1 MSDTRHPV
9 HIDTRTVLRG
19 YAAITLT
26 LGVVLVLFAP
36 LWFTADLGGVP
47 WLRAALIRI
56 LGSMVVAAG
65 CFGIALAR
73 IEEPESR
80 RQGLLWLA
88 IGHGVVAVVVT
99 SQQFAVFD
107 TPLAAA
113 AAALAWAAA
122 FLLFYGWQFGEDA
135 DGRFGTMVS
144 LFGGSAASSTRR
156 LRSEYER
163 GIRQAAAQEER
174 HRLARDLHD
183 SIKQQLFAIHTGA
196 ATAQARFDVEP
207 AGARAA
213 IDQIRASAREA
224 MGEMEAMLHGLR
236 AAPLENVGLVEALKQ
251 SCEALAFRTGASV
264 EFIPADLPPSESLP
278 PGAQDAIFRVAQEA
292 LANVARHAR
301 AGHVRVTLAG
311 SDGELELTIKDDG
324 AGFDQAQPARGL
336 GLANMRARAAECGGH
351 MEVISQPGSGT
362 RVRMTTPSDAPDP
375 ADAKFYGRRA
385 FFSGMMAFMF
395 FMLSVV
401 RPPDDMLILYVPMLI
416 LMLVSFVRELVAY
429 RRTRRPSE
437 ARR

>member
-1 MSDTRHPV
+1 MSDTVHPV
-9 HIDTRTVLRG
+9 HIDTRDVLRT
-19 YAAITLT
+19 YAAVTLMV
-26 LGVVLVLFAP
+26 GVTLVLFAP
-36 LWFTADLGGVP
+36 LWFTAHFGGGP
-47 WLRAALIRI
+47 WLQAAAIRI

-73 IEEPESR
+73 VAEPESR

-99 SQQFAVFD
+99 SQQFAVLD
-107 TPLAAA
+107 TPWAAA
-113 AAALAWAAA
+113 AAGLAWAAA
-122 FLLFYGWQFGEDA
+122 FLLFYAWQSGEDA
-135 DGRFGTMVS
+135 GGRFGTMVS
-144 LFGGSAASSTRR
+144 LFGGSEASSTRR

-213 IDQIRASAREA
+213 IDQIRHSAREA

-264 EFIPADLPPSESLP
+264 EFIPGNLPPSESLP
-278 PGAQDAIFRVAQEA
+278 PGAQDAVFRVAQEA
-292 LANVARHAR
+292 FANIARHAR
-301 AGHVRVTLAG
+301 AGRVRVTLG
-311 SDGELELTIKDDG
+311 ESDGALELTVRDDG
-324 AGFDQAQPARGL
+324 AGFDQAQSARGQ
-336 GLANMRARAAECGGH
+336 GLANMRARAAEYGGH
-351 MEVISQPGSGT
+351 MEIISQPGNGT
-362 RVRMTTPSDAPDP
+362 RARLTIRGVAP
-375 ADAKFYGRRA
+375 AVGDAKGYGRRA
-385 FFSGMMAFMF
+385 FFFGMMAFYFLMA
-395 FMLSVV
+395 SVF
-401 RPPDDMLILYVPMLI
+401 RPHDDMLSLNVPL
-416 LMLVSFVRELVAY
+416 LVLNLVVFVREFVAY
-429 RRTRRPSE
+429 RRTRKPVG

>member
-1 MSDTRHPV
+1 MSDTIHPV

-36 LWFTADLGGVP
+36 LRFVAHLDAVP
-47 WLRAALIRI
+47 WMRAALIRI
-56 LGSMVVAAG
+56 LGSLLVAAG
-65 CFGIALAR
+65 CFGIALGKV
-73 IEEPESR
+73 EEPESR

-99 SQQFAVFD
+99 FQHVAVLD
-107 TPLAAA
+107 TPWSAAG
-113 AAALAWAAA
+113 AALAWAAA
-122 FLLFYGWQFGEDA
+122 FLLFYAWQFGEDA
-135 DGRFGTMVS
+135 DGRFGTTTS
-144 LFGGSAASSTRR
+144 LFGGSDASSTRR

-213 IDQIRASAREA
+213 IDQIRNSAREV

-251 SCEALAFRTGASV
+251 STEALAFRTGARV

-292 LANVARHAR
+292 LANVGRHAR
-301 AGHVRVTLAG
+301 AGHVRVALAG

-324 AGFDQAQPARGL
+324 AGYDQTQLARGL
-336 GLANMRARAAECGGH
+336 GLANMRARAAECGGR

-362 RVRMTTPSDAPDP
+362 RVRMTIPSVASDP
-375 ADAKFYGRRA
+375 ADTKFYGRRA
-385 FFSGMMAFMF
+385 FFFGMMAFVF
-395 FMLSVV
+395 FMFSVF
-401 RPPDDMLILYVPMLI
+401 RPLDDMLILNVPL
-416 LMLVSFVRELVAY
+416 LVLNLVVFVRELVAY
-429 RRTRRPSE
+429 RRTRKPSE
-437 ARR
+437 ARG

>member
-1 MSDTRHPV
+1 MSNTVHPVRIDTRH
-9 HIDTRTVLRG
+9 VLRT
-19 YAAITLT
+19 YAAVTLMV
-26 LGVVLVLFAP
+26 GVTLVLFAP
-36 LWFTADLGGVP
+36 LWFTASLGGVP

-56 LGSMVVAAG
+56 LGSMVVAGG
-65 CFGIALAR
+65 CSGIALAR
-73 IEEPESR
+73 VAEPESR

-88 IGHGVVAVVVT
+88 IGYGVVAVVVT
-99 SQQFAVFD
+99 IQHVAVLD
-107 TPLAAA
+107 TPWSAAG
-113 AAALAWAAA
+113 AALAWAAA
-122 FLLFYGWQFGEDA
+122 FLLFYAWQFGEDA
-135 DGRFGTMVS
+135 DGRFGRMVS
-144 LFGGSAASSTRR
+144 LFGGSDASSTRR

-251 SCEALAFRTGASV
+251 STEALAFRTGAHV

-292 LANVARHAR
+292 LANVGRHTR

-324 AGFDQAQPARGL
+324 AGYDQTQLARGL
-336 GLANMRARAAECGGH
+336 GLANMRARAAECGGR

-362 RVRMTTPSDAPDP
+362 RVRMTIPSVAPDP
-375 ADAKFYGRRA
+375 ADTTFYGRRA
-385 FFSGMMAFMF
+385 FFFGMMAFIF
-395 FMLSVV
+395 FMFSVF
-401 RPPDDMLILYVPMLI
+401 RPPDDMLILNVPL
-416 LMLVSFVRELVAY
+416 LVLNLVVFVRELVAC
-429 RRTRRPSE
+429 RRTRKPSE
-437 ARR
+437 ARG